1 MNPTSQ
7 IDWIPVTER
16 LPAVDRE
23 HRYMVATPDNMYL
36 ATREASEFE
45 AGREDWVAWIDFK
58 AYAQRDD
65 TLPRYILDPC
75 RITHWAELPAVPRD
89 VHLVEI
95 PIGENCLL
103 LCTEK
108 AKES

>member
-23 HRYMVATPDNMYL
+23 HRYLVGYSGGSVFM
-36 ATREASEFE
+36 ATRETSQFVE
-45 AGREDWVAWIDFK
+45 GREDWVDVVSYK
-58 AYAQRDD
+58 DGNGKM
-65 TLPRYILDPC
+65 TRYVLGG
-75 RITHWAELPAVPRD
+75 ITHWAERPAVPRD